1 MLPLSTLQVPQADR
15 AFARVPCT
23 FAAFF
28 LFIAGKLMQAV
39 RAPAGAGVRL
49 RHHRVRGF
57 LFVCALYVCAACT
70 FARITPLAVL
80 LQADF
85 EYCLGYLH
93 NSKSVVGID
102 FV

>member
-39 RAPAGAGVRL
+39 RAPAGAGL
-49 RHHRVRGF
+49 IASSPSSGF